1 MNEWEWNLLEDKAPV
16 VSVPVEGVEL
26 RAGDRVRL
34 RPRPG
39 GDMLDLALAGRTA
52 LVEAIEQDYEGELH
66 LAVVLD
72 DDPGRD
78 LGLLRQPG
86 HRFFFRPSEVEPLD
100 CGRSL
105 VAQAFRPADGRPAA
119 LKGCATGA
127 EAKVA
132 GVPTILVAGIG
143 NIFLGDDAFGVEVA
157 QRLARRPLPDG
168 VRVIDF
174 GIRGFDLACALL
186 DGADVSILVD
196 ACPRGAEPGTVY
208 LIEPDLETLDSPD
221 APPPALEGHGLD
233 PLNVLRLAK
242 RMDGSLNEILLI
254 GCEPQSLGG
263 GDGQMGLSEPVEAAI
278 EGAIQMIESLIARIG
293 RGEWRRAKEGH
304 DA

>member
-1 MNEWEWNLLEDKAPV
+1 MNEWEWNLLEDRVPV
-16 VSVPVEGVEL
+16 ASVPVGGVEL

-34 RPRPG
+34 RPRSG
-39 GDMLDLALAGRTA
+39 GDVLDLALAGRTA

-86 HRFFFRPSEVEPLD
+86 HRFFFRPAEVEPLE
-100 CGRSL
+100 RE
-105 VAQAFRPADGRPAA
+105 FRHHGGQPALPS
-119 LKGCATGA
+119 
-127 EAKVA
+127 
-132 GVPTILVAGIG
+132 ILVAGIG
-143 NIFLGDDAFGVEVA
+143 NIFMGDDAFGVEVA

-168 VRVIDF
+168 VRVIDY

-196 ACPRGAEPGTVY
+196 ACARGAEPGTVS

-221 APPPALEGHGLD
+221 APPPALDGHGLD

-242 RMDGSLNEILLI
+242 RMDGALKQILLV
-254 GCEPQSLGG
+254 GCEPQTLGG
-263 GDGQMGLSEPVEAAI
+263 DEGHIGLSEPVDAAVDD
-278 EGAIQMIESLIARIG
+278 AIHMIESLISRI
-293 RGEWRRAKEGH
+293 RHGEWRQAKEGH

>member
-1 MNEWEWNLLEDKAPV
+1 VNEWEWNLLEDKAPV
-16 VSVPVEGVEL
+16 VSVPVAGVEL

-34 RPRPG
+34 HPRAG
-39 GDMLDLALAGRTA
+39 GDVLDLAMAGRTA

-86 HRFFFRPSEVEPLD
+86 HRFFFRPTEVEPLD
-100 CGRSL
+100 GGRPL
-105 VAQAFRPADGRPAA
+105 VAPDGRPAA

-127 EAKVA
+127 EAKAA

-143 NIFLGDDAFGVEVA
+143 NIFMGDDAFGVEVA
-157 QRLARRPLPDG
+157 QRLARRSLPEG

-174 GIRGFDLACALL
+174 GIRGFDLACALVN
-186 DGADVSILVD
+186 GADVSILVD
-196 ACPRGAEPGTVY
+196 ACPRGADPGTVC
-208 LIEPDLETLDSPD
+208 LIEPDLDTLDSPD
-221 APPPALEGHGLD
+221 APPLALEGHGLD

-242 RMDGSLNEILLI
+242 RMDGSLKEILLV
-254 GCEPQSLGG
+254 GCEPQTLGG
-263 GDGQMGLSEPVEAAI
+263 ENGHMGLSEPVEAAI
-278 EGAIQMIESLIARIG
+278 DEAIRMIESVVARIRCG
-293 RGEWRRAKEGH
+293 DWRRAREGH